1 MIEDKK
7 DGTFSLKDKQ
17 AAIRDA
23 LRRMEPVHTHY
34 RMLESLYRTGAQREL
49 TMLDLNRILPFPV
62 PGAFLRTVNMVLP
75 HLTMITNSVIQQDP
89 KFLVTPVGG
98 DINVVERNAKIAK
111 SVLEYFWQRTEA
123 TATLRDMTQDMVILG
138 NGFGKTG
145 WSYSEVTTDRT
156 ANDVTLEASDLI
168 AAAQDI
174 AQETGQPIDQ
184 NTMNEIINT
193 VSITQQMVELDE
205 PYLEY
210 VSPYDMFLPA
220 NARRLNS
227 TRWVAQRM
235 RVPVEEIKNN
245 PNFNKDAAEFIKPD
259 TDYSDPSTIA
269 NYENQEEGL
278 PEVFTHATVFE
289 FYDMKQRTLTVFQT
303 DSDVALFEGP
313 IPYDHRYPPF
323 VHMRNFSDGGNTFW
337 AFGDLENI
345 AGIQLMIN
353 EIMHAELNDL
363 KRVGNKYFVNSKVL
377 TPALTKALMENK
389 PDSVIPIDLP
399 NNVTMNEVITPVQRL
414 ATPADNFIMEGKLQD
429 YMQRILGVTDFQVGN
444 VAAANRIPGTAAAAI
459 EGASTTRAIDKLMN
473 VERAA
478 REVATRMLALCQQ
491 FLDNSKAIRIAGPD
505 APTWLQVTDVDIE
518 GEFSIDVEGGSTSA
532 VNPAS
537 KARQGQEILTQIVPM
552 LTNLGYDPE
561 PTIRQA
567 LSFMGLNPDNIL
579 VRPAQT
585 APDISAPAAGQ
596 MPAMAPTGPE
606 MGMPIPDM
614 VQGNEATQQ
623 MLDMGG
629 SPMPLSTMGG
639 IQ

>member
-1 MIEDKK
+1 MTEKMN
-7 DGTFSLKDKQ
+7 GTFSLKDKQ

-23 LRRMEPVHTHY
+23 LRRMEPVHTHW

-62 PGAFLRTVNMVLP
+62 PGSFLRTVNMVLP

-111 SVLEYFWQRTEA
+111 NVLEYFWQRTEA

-168 AAAQDI
+168 SAAQDI
-174 AQETGQPIDQ
+174 AMETGQPIDQ

-210 VSPYDMFLPA
+210 VSPFDMFLPA

-235 RVPVEEIKNN
+235 RVPVEELKSN
-245 PNFNKDAAEFIKPD
+245 PNFDKNAVESIKPD
-259 TDYSDPSTIA
+259 TGYSDPSTIA
-269 NYENQEEGL
+269 NYESQEEGL
-278 PEVFTHATVFE
+278 PAVFTHATVFE
-289 FYDMKQRTLTVFQT
+289 FYDMKTRTLTVFQPE
-303 DSDVALFEGP
+303 SEVALFEGP

-444 VAAANRIPGTAAAAI
+444 VSAANRIPGTAAAAI

-491 FLDNSKAIRIAGPD
+491 FLDNAKAIRIAGPD

-596 MPAMAPTGPE
+596 MPPTAPTGPE
-606 MGMPIPDM
+606 AGIPTPDM
-614 VQGNEATQQ
+614 VQGNPATQQ
-623 MLDMGG
+623 MQDMGG
-629 SPMPLSTMGG
+629 SPMPLSTLGG
-639 IQ
+639 IA

>member
-1 MIEDKK
+1 
-7 DGTFSLKDKQ
+7 
-17 AAIRDA
+17 
-23 LRRMEPVHTHY
+23 MEPVHTHY

-289 FYDMKQRTLTVFQT
+289 FYDMKKRTLSVFQT

-623 MLDMGG
+623 MSDMGG

>member
-1 MIEDKK
+1 MKEDKM

-23 LRRMEPVHTHY
+23 ERRMEPVHTHW

-62 PGAFLRTVNMVLP
+62 PGSFLRTVNMVLP

-111 SVLEYFWQRTEA
+111 SVLEYFWNRTEA

-145 WSYSEVTTDRT
+145 WSYSEVTVDRT
-156 ANDVTLEASDLI
+156 SNDVTLEASDLI
-168 AAAQDI
+168 SAAQDI

-193 VSITQQMVELDE
+193 VSITQQLVELDE

-210 VSPYDMFLPA
+210 VSPFDMFLPA
-220 NARRLNS
+220 NARRLNN

-235 RVPVEEIKNN
+235 RVPLEEIKNN
-245 PNFNKDAAEFIKPD
+245 TNFDKKAIDVIKPD
-259 TDYSDPSTIA
+259 TGFADPSTIA
-269 NYENQEEGL
+269 NYESQEEGL
-278 PEVFTHATVFE
+278 PAVFTHATVFE

-303 DSDVALFEGP
+303 DSEFPLFEGP

-399 NNVTMNEVITPVQRL
+399 NNVAMSEVITPVQRL

-444 VAAANRIPGTAAAAI
+444 VASANRIPGTAAAAI

-491 FLDNSKAIRIAGPD
+491 FLDNAKAIRIAGPD

-579 VRPAQT
+579 VRP
-585 APDISAPAAGQ
+585 SAPAPDMSGQ
-596 MPAMAPTGPE
+596 VPGQMAPTGPT
-606 MGMPIPDM
+606 GPNTGIPTPDLT
-614 VQGNEATQQ
+614 QGNPDTQLMQ
-623 MLDMGG
+623 DMGG
-629 SPMPLSTMGG
+629 TPMPGATLGG
-639 IQ
+639 IM

>member
-1 MIEDKK
+1 
-7 DGTFSLKDKQ
+7 
-17 AAIRDA
+17 
-23 LRRMEPVHTHY
+23 
-34 RMLESLYRTGAQREL
+34 
-49 TMLDLNRILPFPV
+49 
-62 PGAFLRTVNMVLP
+62 
-75 HLTMITNSVIQQDP
+75 
-89 KFLVTPVGG
+89 
-98 DINVVERNAKIAK
+98 
-111 SVLEYFWQRTEA
+111 
-123 TATLRDMTQDMVILG
+123 
-138 NGFGKTG
+138 
-145 WSYSEVTTDRT
+145 
-156 ANDVTLEASDLI
+156 
-168 AAAQDI
+168 
-174 AQETGQPIDQ
+174 
-184 NTMNEIINT
+184 
-193 VSITQQMVELDE
+193 
-205 PYLEY
+205 
-210 VSPYDMFLPA
+210 
-220 NARRLNS
+220 
-227 TRWVAQRM
+227 
-235 RVPVEEIKNN
+235 
-245 PNFNKDAAEFIKPD
+245 
-259 TDYSDPSTIA
+259 
-269 NYENQEEGL
+269 
-278 PEVFTHATVFE
+278 
-289 FYDMKQRTLTVFQT
+289 
-303 DSDVALFEGP
+303 
-313 IPYDHRYPPF
+313 
-323 VHMRNFSDGGNTFW
+323 MRNFSDGGNTFW

-623 MLDMGG
+623 MSDMGG